1 MFYASPLF
9 LKTLSNI
16 DSMIYDIIN
25 DDISDEN
32 VVNTLNESHAT
43 FWNNHDETHDYHRS
57 ISVYVSCINQVLGSD
72 NCVDYIWDEKT
83 AKKFVNN
90 IKKLKDLIAKLK
102 SDHFSID
109 ANNEWVNRQ
118 HFENILYHNQDAQII
133 RMNLSFKTSYKRKI
147 ELQQFESNIADF
159 VEFIEKLNANDE
171 KLRGYVWRAVN
182 TRKGVIIKLMAVTT
196 NDHEY
201 INQLVEALDSH
212 WKKLT
217 QFNARTKR
225 IDFSKINQILQRI
238 SKVKGNERMM
248 LLTSIAELENQFK
261 KFFDDI
267 NAVVFE
273 DEVLYSSPKFFK
285 TCGIG

>member
-1 MFYASPLF
+1 
-9 LKTLSNI
+9 
-16 DSMIYDIIN
+16 
-25 DDISDEN
+25 
-32 VVNTLNESHAT
+32 
-43 FWNNHDETHDYHRS
+43 
-57 ISVYVSCINQVLGSD
+57 
-72 NCVDYIWDEKT
+72 
-83 AKKFVNN
+83 
-90 IKKLKDLIAKLK
+90 
-102 SDHFSID
+102 
-109 ANNEWVNRQ
+109 
-118 HFENILYHNQDAQII
+118 
-133 RMNLSFKTSYKRKI
+133 
-147 ELQQFESNIADF
+147 
-159 VEFIEKLNANDE
+159 
-171 KLRGYVWRAVN
+171 
-182 TRKGVIIKLMAVTT
+182 MAVTT

>member
-1 MFYASPLF
+1 MLYSSPLF

-25 DDISDEN
+25 DDISDEE
-32 VVNTLNESHAT
+32 VVKTLNESHAT
-43 FWNNHDETHDYHRS
+43 FWNNHDETHNYYRS
-57 ISVYVSCINQVLGSD
+57 ISLYVSCINQVLGSD

-83 AKKFVNN
+83 AKKFINN
-90 IKKLKDLIAKLK
+90 IKKLKDLVQKLT
-102 SDHFSID
+102 SDHFRIEV
-109 ANNEWVNRQ
+109 NNERVNRQ
-118 HFENILYHNQDAQII
+118 HFENILYHNHDAQII
-133 RMNLSFKTSYKRKI
+133 GMNLSFKTSYKRKI
-147 ELQQFESNIADF
+147 ELHQFESNIADF

-238 SKVKGNERMM
+238 SKSKGNERMM

-261 KFFDDI
+261 KFFDDV